1 MKKLWKK
8 LLALLT
14 GATLTGCTI
23 SVIDTHNEQGS
34 TDSITESQSTD
45 PKVKARAALQIPI
58 KSDAPI
64 NVTPAPKK

>member
-1 MKKLWKK
+1 MKSYNK
-8 LLALLT
+8 LLSIAGISLFCT
-14 GATLTGCTI
+14 ACTI

-34 TDSITESQSTD
+34 TDSITETQKAD
-45 PKVKARAALQIPI
+45 PKIKAAIQVPI